1 MSKFWNSL
9 WNTIAVPVRWVG
21 TVLNTWWDAVKTWW
35 NVVSDMW
42 KVVSDTGKKARETI
56 SSSWSTWKWYNKLY
70 QVPAGIA
77 ISWATIVE
85 WAVRT
90 VVEPARN
97 LFLNVRDSVWNFF
110 KNIWNTIKRAFDT
123 TTPVSDFSY
132 EKLKLKNPTRKNRA
146 SKLAW
151 WKK

>member
-1 MSKFWNSL
+1 MSKFGNSL
-9 WNTIAVPVRWVG
+9 WNTVAVPVRWVG
-21 TVLNTWWDAVKTWW
+21 TLLNTWWDVIKTWW
-35 NVVSDMW
+35 NVFSDMW
-42 KVVSDTGKKARETI
+42 KVISDTGKKTWETL
-56 SSSWSTWKWYNKLY
+56 SSSWSSWKWYNKLY

-90 VVEPARN
+90 VV
-97 LFLNVRDSVWNFF
+97 DFF

-132 EKLKLKNPTRKNRA
+132 EKLKLKEPTRKNRV

>member
-1 MSKFWNSL
+1 MSKFWNAM

-21 TVLNTWWDAVKTWW
+21 TTLNTWADVVKTWW
-35 NVVSDMW
+35 NVISDMG
-42 KVVSDTGKKARETI
+42 KVVSDTGKKARETL
-56 SSSWSTWKWYNKLY
+56 SSSWNVWKWYNKLY
-70 QVPAGIA
+70 QVPAGVV

-97 LFLNVRDSVWNFF
+97 LFLNVRDSVGNFF
-110 KNIWNTIKRAFDT
+110 KNIGNTLKRTFDT
-123 TTPVSDFSY
+123 TRPVSDFSY
-132 EKLKLKNPTRKNRA
+132 EKLKMKEPTRENWT
-146 SKLAW
+146 SKLAR